1 MSQEATLERL
11 QGLVQQSLSRWDI
24 PADTSARLINISENA
39 TYLVEAPD
47 GFRSIL
53 RVHRENYHSR
63 DAIASELAW
72 SQALGHE
79 GGVETPDYFLGRD
92 GSAIQTATVDGLAA
106 PRHMVMF
113 AFVEGHEPDPD
124 HDLVAAFGQL
134 GQIAARAHLHSSSWR
149 RPAGFQRMTWDEST
163 VFGSAPTWGNWRDGP
178 NIDARISS
186 QLERLEGLI
195 VQRLARFGK
204 GAERYGLIHADMR
217 LANLLVHQDK
227 PRLIDFDDCGFGW
240 FLYDFATGVS
250 FMEDHPQVPA
260 LKQSWV
266 EGYRKVR
273 DLSVADEAEIDT
285 FVMLRRMALLAWIGS
300 HREVEIA
307 AELAPVFAEGTVS
320 LAESY
325 FGTHG

>member
-1 MSQEATLERL
+1 MSQEVTLERL
-11 QGLVQQSLSRWDI
+11 HGLVQQSLNRWDV
-24 PADTSARLINISENA
+24 PAGTSARLINISENA
-39 TYLVEAPD
+39 TYLVEAPN

-72 SQALGHE
+72 SRALGRE

-92 GSAIQTATVDGLAA
+92 GSAIQTATVDGLPA

-124 HDLVAAFGQL
+124 HDLVGPFRQL

-163 VFGSAPTWGNWRDGP
+163 VFGPTPTWGDWRDGP
-178 NIDARISS
+178 NIDAGIAR
-186 QLERLEGLI
+186 QLERLEALI
-195 VQRLARFGK
+195 VERLAKFGK
-204 GAERYGLIHADMR
+204 GADRYGLIHADMR
-217 LANLLVHQDK
+217 LANLLVYKDK

-260 LKQSWV
+260 LKKSWV
-266 EGYRKVR
+266 EGYRTVR
-273 DLSVADEAEIDT
+273 DLPAADEAEIDT

-307 AELAPVFAEGTVS
+307 IELAPVFAEGTAR

-325 FGTHG
+325 FSTHG